1 MPFFTSFIIAYIF
14 YYILSIFIGSASAY
28 AIIGGLTLGYFNYG
42 IMHHIMHRRE
52 FKSNYWRYMQEFHF
66 VHHKKP
72 NSNMGITTDIWDR
85 IFDTYYQW
93 NKKDLDGIE
102 KLKRVK

>member
-1 MPFFTSFIIAYIF
+1 
-14 YYILSIFIGSASAY
+14 
-28 AIIGGLTLGYFNYG
+28 
-42 IMHHIMHRRE
+42 
-52 FKSNYWRYMQEFHF
+52 MQEFHF